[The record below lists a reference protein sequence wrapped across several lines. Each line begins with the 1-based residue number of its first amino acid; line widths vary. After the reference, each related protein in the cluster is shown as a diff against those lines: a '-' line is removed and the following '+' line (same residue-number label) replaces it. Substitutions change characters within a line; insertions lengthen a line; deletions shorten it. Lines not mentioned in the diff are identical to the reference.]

1 MIGKTC
7 ATDRRLTIA
16 TLAALAIFA
25 VPQAVRAD
33 DAPPPPPSTD
43 QSDQSTNPTYNGGVP
58 STSTPTPAANPP
70 AEPEHHKRRGLV
82 LGING
87 GLFTPT
93 SGKARDRFGNTWW
106 SAGIGIGSIPKVT
119 GHGSWDLDLRT
130 QYQTGDNDAHVFV
143 GNLGLEYRRGFD
155 TSASAGQKDYA
166 PFYGVSAD
174 AVFVDVSSPLDNVHG
189 GLRIVPGAS
198 VFIGTNIGRQEFVTL
213 RYDGIADVKGF
224 NFSGVELAA
233 GVRFF

>member
-1 MIGKTC
+1 MNFKTC
-7 ATDRRLTIA
+7 AFDNRLVAA
-16 TLAALAIFA
+16 TLVGLALFAAP
-25 VPQAVRAD
+25 VAVRAD
-33 DAPPPPPSTD
+33 TPPAPPPSTD
-43 QSDQSTNPTYNGGVP
+43 QSDQSTNPSYNGGVP
-58 STSTPTPAANPP
+58 STSTPPPAANPP
-70 AEPEHHKRRGLV
+70 AEPEHHKKHLV

-87 GLFTPT
+87 GLFSPT

-106 SAGIGIGSIPKVT
+106 SAGIGIGAIPKVT

-130 QYQTGDNDAHVFV
+130 QYQTGDNSAHVFV
-143 GNLGLEYRRGFD
+143 GNLGLEYRRRFD
-155 TSASAGQKDYA
+155 SSSGNAQKDYT

-189 GLRIVPGAS
+189 GLRVVPGAS
-198 VFIGTNIGRQEFVTL
+198 VFVGTNIGRQEFVTL
-213 RYDGIADVKGF
+213 RYDGITDVKGF